1 MMKTR
6 EHSEEEDDERRAKP
20 REEQTADPSGPVHGD
35 HVAHSGGADDDDPLG
50 PGPETALLW

>member
-6 EHSEEEDDERRAKP
+6 EHSEEEDNDRRTVP
-20 REEQTADPSGPVHGD
+20 RDEQTADPSGSAHGD
-35 HVAHSGGADDDDPLG
+35 HGAHSSDIDDDPLG